1 MKKCL
6 ISIITTLF
14 VIGGCLSCIN
24 QPIVLHAEVL
34 SEITQQES
42 IAEPADA
49 KAEMFQRIIESNG
62 ERLANSV
69 SSEAEQSDVEQVP
82 EVEPATYSAEIS
94 EETETVE
101 VAEEPV
107 VTEPSETVNSTE
119 QVAVVEEAVEEVEPA
134 PEPSYFVQGESGA
147 SVDIIRATNQY
158 YCAVPENIRN
168 SFQNGGWRIIVCN
181 SSLGPRW
188 GYSSIL
194 ALTVYDTHT
203 IYIDQ
208 RAQAAKEIMHEM
220 GHYVDWASGF
230 ASQTGEFNTIWQAEV
245 GTFCNY
251 HSTASANTN
260 TALEY
265 FAEAFMQCIYDGG
278 SMQSLCPQTYG
289 YVMSKVNSL

>member
-6 ISIITTLF
+6 ISIITTLC
-14 VIGGCLSCIN
+14 VIGSCLSWIN
-24 QPIVLHAEVL
+24 QPIVLYAEVL
-34 SEITQQES
+34 SKITQQES

-49 KAEMFQRIIESNG
+49 KAEMFQRIIESSG
-62 ERLANSV
+62 KRLENV
-69 SSEAEQSDVEQVP
+69 MSSEAEQSDVEQM
-82 EVEPATYSAEIS
+82 VEAEAVNDSTEIS

-101 VAEEPV
+101 VVEESV

-119 QVAVVEEAVEEVEPA
+119 QAAVVEEVVEEVVPA
-134 PEPSYFVQGESGA
+134 PEANYFVQGESGA
-147 SVDIIRATNQY
+147 SIDIIRATNQY

-168 SFQNGGWRIIVCN
+168 SFQNGGWQIIVCN

-203 IYIDQ
+203 IYIDR

-220 GHYVDWASGF
+220 GHYVDWASSF
-230 ASQTGEFNTIWQAEV
+230 ASQTDEFNAIWQAEV
-245 GTFCNY
+245 GTFCKY

-265 FAEAFMQCIYDGG
+265 FAEAFMQCIYDSGT
-278 SMQSLCPQTYG
+278 MQSLCPQTYEF
-289 YVMSKVNSL
+289 VMARANSL

>member
-6 ISIITTLF
+6 ISIITTLC
-14 VIGGCLSCIN
+14 VIGGCLSWIN

-34 SEITQQES
+34 SEITPHES
-42 IAEPADA
+42 VVEPTDA
-49 KAEMFQRIIESNG
+49 KAEMFHRIIESSG
-62 ERLANSV
+62 ERLENAV
-69 SSEAEQSDVEQVP
+69 PSEAEQFDVEQVS
-82 EVEPATYSAEIS
+82 EVETVDASTEIS

-119 QVAVVEEAVEEVEPA
+119 QTTVVAEVVEEVEPA
-134 PEPSYFVQGESGA
+134 PEPNYFVQGESGA
-147 SVDIIRATNQY
+147 SADIIRATNQY

-168 SFQNGGWRIIVCN
+168 SFQNGGWQIIVCN

-230 ASQTGEFNTIWQAEV
+230 ASQTGEFNAIWQAEV

-278 SMQSLCPQTYG
+278 SMQSLCPQTYEF
-289 YVMSKVNSL
+289 VMTRANSL